1 MDTVDDRQWRDEGET
16 LAAFLKAKADL
27 FGDRPALY
35 FKPGFRYLSW
45 SYRDL
50 WEGAG
55 RVASLLQARGV
66 EKGDRVL
73 LWGPNCPQWVLVY
86 FGCVRA
92 GAVLVPLDLRSTPDF
107 VARVSSKTRPKLAF
121 VSSVTPRRPEGFE
134 VPELLLDRIELESS
148 AMPEPG
154 PVDLGWDDLAE
165 VMFTSGTTGDPKGVM
180 LTHGNLLSNLVGVTR
195 YVSGKPTDRL
205 LSILPL
211 SHMFEQM
218 GGLLVPLQ
226 AGANVTYLTS
236 LKPSVLIG
244 TATERRPTLM
254 LLVPQALDLL
264 MKSIEREV
272 ARQGKQRLWQRSHS
286 VARRLPNAARRVIF
300 RRVLKRLGGALQF
313 IFSGGAA
320 LDPELGAKWERLGIR
335 VIQGYGATEASPVI
349 SCHTMERPGFR
360 SSGPPVPGVE
370 ARVAADGE
378 LLIRGPN
385 VTQGYWEAPEP
396 TAAAFDDG
404 WYKTGDLGLID
415 EQGFV
420 HVRGRKKDMIV
431 LPNGQNVY
439 PEDVEA
445 VLARHPD
452 VTDATV
458 VGLPKNGAVE
468 VHAVLLMEQ
477 PGRAAEAVS
486 WANGQLGD
494 HQRARG
500 HTVWPD
506 EDLPRT
512 HTLKVKKAIVLD
524 RLTSAAGAPAADEAP
539 KEEPREGRSRVRLLI
554 AEIAGVSPARVRP
567 EASLGESLELDS
579 LKRVELLSA
588 IEEETGVYVDETQVG
603 AATTVRQLEALVRSD
618 SRTAQVAFPHW
629 GMSPWCRLLRGLL
642 QRLIVFPAMA
652 AAYRTTVS
660 GAENIDVKGPVL
672 VAANHTLHLD
682 NGIIL
687 RSMPASLRRRLAIA
701 ASDHMW
707 SNPVRSLAIPL
718 LGNGFPFSREGN
730 VRRSLQNIGRIVDGG
745 WSVLIYPEGEL
756 TGTGPVKPFL
766 GGTGLICVGGRI
778 PVVPLRVKV
787 RRPGFPAYFPLL
799 RRGDVEVCFG
809 RPLRFGPEVSYR
821 EATAAIEGAVRAL

>member
-1 MDTVDDRQWRDEGET
+1 MDTVDRQWRDEGET
-16 LAAFLKAKADL
+16 LADFLKTKADL

-45 SYRDL
+45 SYREL

-55 RVASLLQARGV
+55 RVASLLQSRGI

-92 GAVLVPLDLRSTPDF
+92 GVVLVPLDLRSAPEF
-107 VARVSSKTRPKLAF
+107 VARVASKTRPKLAF
-121 VSSVTPRRPEGFE
+121 VSSVTPRRPEGFDA
-134 VPELLLDRIELESS
+134 PELLLDRIEQESS

-154 PVDLGWDDLAE
+154 PVDLGWDDLVE

-180 LTHGNLLSNLVGVTR
+180 LTHGNLLSNMVGVTR

-218 GGLLVPLQ
+218 GGLLVPLK
-226 AGANVTYLTS
+226 AGANVTYLAS
-236 LKPSVLIG
+236 LKPSVLVR
-244 TATERRPTLM
+244 TASERRPTLM

-272 ARQGKQRLWQRSHS
+272 ARQGKQRLWERSHA
-286 VARRLPNAARRVIF
+286 VAGRMPNAVRRVIF

-313 IFSGGAA
+313 VFSGGAA

-349 SCHTMERPGFR
+349 SCHTMERPDFR

-370 ARVAADGE
+370 VRVAADGE
-378 LLIRGPN
+378 LLVRGPN
-385 VTQGYWEAPEP
+385 VAQGYWEAPEP

-415 EQGFV
+415 AQGAV

-445 VLARHPD
+445 VLARHSD

-458 VGLPKNGAVE
+458 VGLPKDGAVQ

-477 PGRAAEAVS
+477 PGRAADAVA

-494 HQRARG
+494 HQRVRG

-506 EDLPRT
+506 DDLPRT
-512 HTLKVKKAIVLD
+512 HTLKVKKPVVLD
-524 RLTSAAGAPAADEAP
+524 RLTSSAGVPSAGEAP
-539 KEEPREGRSRVRLLI
+539 KEDPSKGRSRVQLLI
-554 AEIAGVSPARVRP
+554 AEVAGVSPALIRP
-567 EASLGESLELDS
+567 DASLGETLEMDS

-588 IEEETGVYVDETQVG
+588 IEEELGVYVDETQVG
-603 AATTVRQLEALVRSD
+603 AGTTVRQLEALVRAD
-618 SRTAQVAFPHW
+618 SRTSQIAFPRW
-629 GMSPWCRLLRGLL
+629 GMSPWCRLLRGLI
-642 QRLIVFPAMA
+642 QRLIIFPAMA
-652 AAYRTTVS
+652 MAYKTTVT
-660 GAENIDVKGPVL
+660 GADNVQVNGPVI
-672 VAANHTLHLD
+672 VAANHTIHLD

-707 SNPVRSLAIPL
+707 SNPVRSLTIPL

-730 VRRSLQNIGRIVDGG
+730 VRRSLENIGRIVDGG

-756 TGTGPVKPFL
+756 TGTGPLRPFL

-787 RRPGFPAYFPLL
+787 RRTGFPAYFPLL

-809 RPLRFGPEVSYR
+809 RPLRFGPDVSYR